1 MGADIYGKALIMV
14 ISVLGQYFVFETEAD
29 PTREEL
35 KAFFHDLSEND
46 VLEVR
51 LRCPIKGKIEKVKLK
66 IIHFH

>member
-35 KAFFHDLSEND
+35 KAFQVTDSEAED
-46 VLEVR
+46 E
-51 LRCPIKGKIEKVKLK
+51 I
-66 IIHFH
+66 